1 MEKQLEVQ
9 KKITTLQAQI
19 DVRQTYDPENINP
32 DAIQAQMNE
41 YASQI
46 GASLEAI
53 NRNQQAR
60 IAHEKLKLQLKNDLD
75 TVLARYS
82 NSGARQAANENL
94 IKLIA
99 NKTGEKLPDDMMDYD
114 SANMEKGIDFINMIG
129 KLTPDLLLDSEML
142 EGFVRGDEFKNFEWN
157 VVEDVL

>member
-1 MEKQLEVQ
+1 MENQLEVQ

-99 NKTGEKLPDDMMDYD
+99 NKTSEKLPDDMMDYD